1 MCPGYPKSPICPGYH
16 SYSKSLVALFIDPA
30 GEYRASSD
38 MSWSVVGLVGMVTI
52 GAAPETRRE
61 KSLGDADESDEA
73 YSCRMMGKKAG
84 NLLCSLTCILTIH
97 LSISSIKV
105 QIPRPWLD
113 KQRVS
118 STSILFKVPGCT
130 NLISRFSILP

>member
-73 YSCRMMGKKAG
+73 YSCMMMGKEAG
-84 NLLCSLTCILTIH
+84 VILCSLTSMLKIH
-97 LSISSIKV
+97 LSNSSIKV
-105 QIPRPWLD
+105 QVPRPWLD

-118 STSILFKVPGCT
+118 
-130 NLISRFSILP
+130 